1 MLDLPHFLEQAVEP
15 VALIGPDGQTI
26 GLPMKAYRMLIDI
39 VHAISWGR
47 AIAVAPVD
55 QLLTTQRPRT
65 SSASAAPLW
74 SSS

>member
-1 MLDLPHFLEQAVEP
+1 MLDLSHFMEQAVEP

-26 GLPMKAYRMLIDI
+26 GLPMKACRMLIDI
-39 VHAISWGR
+39 VHAMSWGR
-47 AIAVAPVD
+47 AITIAPVD